1 MKDSEREKEQAEL
14 AENLL
19 HPVTSPPTKADRLAA
34 AKALWDAAYRNYQIA
49 LELLE
54 AAEIAEHQAAT
65 AFQRIE
71 AEP

>member
-1 MKDSEREKEQAEL
+1 MTD
-14 AENLL
+14 
-19 HPVTSPPTKADRLAA
+19 PPTKAERLAA